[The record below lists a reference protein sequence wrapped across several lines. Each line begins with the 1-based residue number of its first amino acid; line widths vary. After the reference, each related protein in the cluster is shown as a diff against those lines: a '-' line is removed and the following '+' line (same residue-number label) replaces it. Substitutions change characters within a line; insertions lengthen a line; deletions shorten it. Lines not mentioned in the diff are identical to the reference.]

1 MTRLIPGKTKV
12 DVELFRGI
20 TLGDV
25 LVAGIGI
32 AMIILVVLSSLPYK
46 FGICIGVG
54 AVAGM
59 LLFRIDEQP
68 NYRYIL
74 HILGHIGFDR
84 SFARAY
90 TDKMLVER
98 GEGRMEEAAFDE
110 VFRQNSERKETKA
123 EKKERLKAFKAEEK
137 ERAAERKRDDKLL
150 KSKKTPEDVKQAILK
165 KREEEAEEERLE
177 AEKKGVET
185 PKAEEKLSKRE
196 RKAAEKA
203 EAKARKAAEKE
214 REAERKRE
222 DKILKSKKAS
232 EEEKEAIHQKRAEE
246 AEREY
251 NEMQKRAVED
261 GKTDSMTEK
270 ERKAFE
276 KERAKKRKEEDKLLK
291 SNKVSEAEKEAIR
304 ERRAR
309 ESEESMRKMAD
320 AKDAATTRKSMDDI
334 IGFTAIHDRLI
345 EYRKGEYYGAAIE
358 IDPVEF
364 RFFSEHRRQNSIEAG
379 VGRILRAINAKYSA
393 NIVKLERPIRYESYL
408 EKEFEKLYQL
418 RDSYESGLLTEEELK
433 ARVEIEYDRIN
444 ELQAL
449 CKDEKVVTGFF
460 YLVLFESDKRQLE
473 LQVSNALSNLRQG
486 ELSVHRLD
494 DKELAVFLKYSNA
507 LDFDE
512 NEIDKIIPEDYAQW
526 AKPEVVDIKARRV
539 EVNHIITHNFRVVN
553 YPALVGDAWLA
564 GVMSYPGTKVIVKA
578 RPMDRQKA
586 IRGIDR
592 SLMELRGQWSATGV
606 DSKRLEIEQH
616 LSTLQELLGTLQA
629 DNESLLE
636 CNVYITAYDIVG
648 TRNNFKVKQPG
659 DSMLPSIADMK
670 KTIRRA
676 WQESSFRLN
685 NMEFEQVRA
694 FIGSQVSGFDPLSR
708 EGRGIPSNTV
718 AACYPWIFAH
728 ISDEGGVKLGANDGI
743 PVFINFFR
751 RDSERV
757 NSNMVIVGKSGSG
770 KSYATKSIL
779 SNLAADDAKI
789 FILDP
794 ENEYQELAGN
804 LHGKI
809 INVGNAQYGR
819 LNPFHIITALDD
831 DEAGESGP
839 SGSYATH
846 LQFLEEFFRQIMPD
860 CDKDSMEYL
869 NTLLDRLYSDFN
881 ISAETDLSK
890 LKPEDYPIF
899 DDLYDVVLQEFQGS
913 DNEYIRTMLR
923 TIMNYIAKFSTGG
936 RNANIWNGPSTVT
949 TDTNFTV
956 FNFQSMLANR
966 NQTIANAQMLL
977 VLKYVDNEIIK
988 NRDYNMKYGLHR
1000 KVVVVIDEAHV
1011 FIDSKY
1017 PIALDFMFQLAK
1029 RIRKYNGMQIVIT
1042 QNIKDFVGSEEIARK
1057 STAIINA
1064 CQYSFIFALAP
1075 NDIQDLVKL
1084 YENAGG
1090 INENEQE
1097 QIVQA
1102 PRGQAFTIMSPSSR
1116 STFRVETGESM
1127 IHMFEDREYVSQYFS
1142 GVQGAENW
1150 EDFVAGSREAHDEA
1164 VMARWDDE
1172 LEEEE
1177 ETAVSRQSFVFEEID
1192 EADYAAEQQKKS
1204 GGVMLEEESDDLP
1217 HAAAKSG
1224 GIIFEEESV
1233 DTPLVEAEEIEDFVE
1248 FANARPKG
1256 RVGGVPTAAS
1266 DSAATGSAMM
1276 GMFGA
1281 MVGQITQAFE
1291 RIGVPVAP
1299 VAENITSGEAASTGP
1314 DPALAAQLAVK
1325 DAQLSAK
1332 DAQLSAKDAELER
1345 MRLELEQL
1353 RQSIGQ
1359 GTAIVSS
1366 AEPEER
1372 EFIEEPDEGIDRST
1386 DESSTKTDWGSEESL
1401 VEIDWDID
1409 ESSEKADWIDDEGAE
1424 SEAGGAEPEEIDEE
1438 AEEES
1443 QDVYDLRAFLS
1454 RSLERVQSL
1463 TFVDRMERN
1472 GMETAE
1478 ISLSEL
1484 VVYLQ
1489 QKKEQ
1494 AKNIA

>member
-12 DVELFRGI
+12 DVELFRGV
-20 TLGDV
+20 TVGDV
-25 LVAGIGI
+25 LVGGVGV

-54 AVAGM
+54 AVVGL

-68 NYRYIL
+68 NYRYLL
-74 HILGHIGFDR
+74 HILGHFGYDR
-84 SFARAY
+84 RFAKAY

-98 GEGRMEEAAFDE
+98 GEGRMDEAAFDE
-110 VFRQNSERKETKA
+110 LFRKDQAKTETKA
-123 EKKERLKAFKAEEK
+123 EKRERLKALKAAEK
-137 ERAAERKRDDKLL
+137 ERAAERKREDKLL
-150 KSKKTPEDVKQAILK
+150 KSKKVSEEEKEAIRK
-165 KREEEAEEERLE
+165 KREAEDEEERIEAAKKSLE
-177 AEKKGVET
+177 EPEEGTTAKKADKKAS
-185 PKAEEKLSKRE
+185 KAEE
-196 RKAAEKA
+196 
-203 EAKARKAAEKE
+203 KARKAAEKA

-232 EEEKEAIHQKRAEE
+232 EEEKEAIRQRRAEE
-246 AEREY
+246 AEREL
-251 NEMQKRAVED
+251 NESLKRAVED
-261 GKTDSMTEK
+261 GKADAMTEK
-270 ERKAFE
+270 ERKAGE

-291 SNKVSEAEKEAIR
+291 SSKVSEEEKEAIR
-304 ERRAR
+304 ERRRR
-309 ESEESMRKMAD
+309 ESEEAMRKMAD
-320 AKDAATTRKSMDDI
+320 AKDAAANRKSMDDI
-334 IGFTAIHDRLI
+334 VGFTAIHNRLI
-345 EYRKGEYYGAAIE
+345 EYGKGEYYGAAIE

-393 NIVKLERPIRYESYL
+393 NIVKIERPIRYESYL
-408 EKEFEKLYQL
+408 EKEYEKLYQL
-418 RDSYESGLLTEEELK
+418 RDSYESGLLTEDELK
-433 ARVEIEYDRIN
+433 ARIEIEYDRIN

-449 CKDEKVVTGFF
+449 CNDEKVVTGFF

-473 LQVSNALSNLRQG
+473 LQVSNALSNLQQG
-486 ELSVHRLD
+486 ELTVHRLD
-494 DKELAVFLKYSNA
+494 DKELAVFLKYTNA

-512 NEIDKIIPEDYAQW
+512 NEIDKIAPEDYAQW

-553 YPALVGDAWLA
+553 YPSLVGDAWLA
-564 GVMSYPGTKVIVKA
+564 GVMSYPGTKVVVKA
-578 RPMDRQKA
+578 RPMDRAKA

-592 SLMELRGQWSATGV
+592 SLIELRGQWSATGV

-616 LSTLQELLGTLQA
+616 LNTLQELLGTLQA

-648 TRNNFKVKQPG
+648 TRNNYKIKQPG
-659 DSMLPSIADMK
+659 DSMLPSIAEMK
-670 KTIRRA
+670 KTVRRA

-685 NMEFEQVRA
+685 NMEFEQVQA
-694 FIGSQVSGFDPLSR
+694 FIGSQVSGLDPLSK

-831 DEAGESGP
+831 DEAGENGP

-899 DDLYDVVLQEFQGS
+899 DDLYDVVLQEFQGT

-977 VLKYVDNEIIK
+977 V
-988 NRDYNMKYGLHR
+988 
-1000 KVVVVIDEAHV
+1000 
-1011 FIDSKY
+1011 
-1017 PIALDFMFQLAK
+1017 
-1029 RIRKYNGMQIVIT
+1029 
-1042 QNIKDFVGSEEIARK
+1042 
-1057 STAIINA
+1057 
-1064 CQYSFIFALAP
+1064 
-1075 NDIQDLVKL
+1075 
-1084 YENAGG
+1084 
-1090 INENEQE
+1090 
-1097 QIVQA
+1097 
-1102 PRGQAFTIMSPSSR
+1102 
-1116 STFRVETGESM
+1116 
-1127 IHMFEDREYVSQYFS
+1127 
-1142 GVQGAENW
+1142 
-1150 EDFVAGSREAHDEA
+1150 
-1164 VMARWDDE
+1164 
-1172 LEEEE
+1172 
-1177 ETAVSRQSFVFEEID
+1177 
-1192 EADYAAEQQKKS
+1192 
-1204 GGVMLEEESDDLP
+1204 
-1217 HAAAKSG
+1217 
-1224 GIIFEEESV
+1224 
-1233 DTPLVEAEEIEDFVE
+1233 
-1248 FANARPKG
+1248 
-1256 RVGGVPTAAS
+1256 
-1266 DSAATGSAMM
+1266 
-1276 GMFGA
+1276 
-1281 MVGQITQAFE
+1281 
-1291 RIGVPVAP
+1291 
-1299 VAENITSGEAASTGP
+1299 
-1314 DPALAAQLAVK
+1314 
-1325 DAQLSAK
+1325 
-1332 DAQLSAKDAELER
+1332 
-1345 MRLELEQL
+1345 
-1353 RQSIGQ
+1353 
-1359 GTAIVSS
+1359 
-1366 AEPEER
+1366 
-1372 EFIEEPDEGIDRST
+1372 
-1386 DESSTKTDWGSEESL
+1386 
-1401 VEIDWDID
+1401 
-1409 ESSEKADWIDDEGAE
+1409 
-1424 SEAGGAEPEEIDEE
+1424 
-1438 AEEES
+1438 
-1443 QDVYDLRAFLS
+1443 
-1454 RSLERVQSL
+1454 
-1463 TFVDRMERN
+1463 
-1472 GMETAE
+1472 
-1478 ISLSEL
+1478 
-1484 VVYLQ
+1484 
-1489 QKKEQ
+1489 
-1494 AKNIA
+1494 

>member
-12 DVELFRGI
+12 DVELFRGV

-25 LVAGIGI
+25 LVAGVGV
-32 AMIILVVLSSLPYK
+32 AMIILVVLSNLPYK
-46 FGICIGVG
+46 FGISIGVA
-54 AVAGM
+54 AVAGL

-68 NYRYIL
+68 NYRYLL
-74 HILGHIGFDR
+74 HILGHLGYDR
-84 SFARAY
+84 RFAKTY
-90 TDKMLVER
+90 TDKMLLER
-98 GEGRMEEAAFDE
+98 GEGRMDEAAFDE
-110 VFRQNSERKETKA
+110 LFRQNSERKETKA
-123 EKKERLKAFKAEEK
+123 EKKERLKA
-137 ERAAERKRDDKLL
+137 L
-150 KSKKTPEDVKQAILK
+150 
-165 KREEEAEEERLE
+165 
-177 AEKKGVET
+177 
-185 PKAEEKLSKRE
+185 
-196 RKAAEKA
+196 
-203 EAKARKAAEKE
+203 KAAEKE

-232 EEEKEAIHQKRAEE
+232 EEEKEAIRQKRTEE

-261 GKTDSMTEK
+261 GKADSLTPK
-270 ERKAFE
+270 ERKANE
-276 KERAKKRKEEDKLLK
+276 KVRAKKRKEEDKLLK
-291 SNKVSEAEKEAIR
+291 SSKVSEEEKEAIR
-304 ERRAR
+304 ERRRR

-320 AKDAATTRKSMDDI
+320 AKDATTTRKNMDDI
-334 IGFTAIHDRLI
+334 VGFTSIHDGLI
-345 EYRKGEYYGAAIE
+345 EYGKKEYYGAAIE

-408 EKEFEKLYQL
+408 EKEYEKLYQL
-418 RDSYESGLLTEEELK
+418 RDSYESGLLTEDELK
-433 ARVEIEYDRIN
+433 ARVEVEYDRIN
-444 ELQAL
+444 ELRSL
-449 CKDEKVVTGFF
+449 CDDGKVVTGFY

-473 LQVSNALSNLRQG
+473 LQVSNALSNLTQG
-486 ELSVHRLD
+486 EMQVHRLN

-512 NEIDKIIPEDYAQW
+512 NEIDRIDPEDYAQW

-539 EVNHIITHNFRVVN
+539 EVNHIITHNFRVVSF
-553 YPALVGDAWLA
+553 PSLVGDAWLA
-564 GVMSYPGTKVIVKA
+564 GVMSIPGTKVVVKA
-578 RPMDRQKA
+578 KPMDRQKA

-648 TRNNFKVKQPG
+648 TRNNYKIKQPG
-659 DSMLPSIADMK
+659 DSMLPTIAEMK

-676 WQESSFRLN
+676 WQESGFRLN
-685 NMEFEQVRA
+685 NMEFEQVQA
-694 FIGSQVSGFDPLSR
+694 FIGSQVSGLDPLSVQ
-708 EGRGIPSNTV
+708 GRGIPSNTV

-728 ISDEGGVKLGANDGI
+728 ISDEGGVKLGTNDGI

-779 SNLAADDAKI
+779 ANLAADDAKI

-831 DEAGESGP
+831 DEAGDNGP

-890 LKPEDYPIF
+890 LRPEDYPIF
-899 DDLYDVVLQEFQGS
+899 DDLYDVVLQEFQGT

-923 TIMNYIAKFSTGG
+923 TLMNYIAKFSTGG

-949 TDTNFTV
+949 TESNFTV

-988 NRDYNMKYGLHR
+988 NRDYNTKYGLKR

-1011 FIDSKY
+1011 FIDAKY

-1090 INENEQE
+1090 INESEQE

-1116 STFRVETGESM
+1116 STFRVETGRSM
-1127 IHMFEDREYVSQYFS
+1127 IHMFEDREFVSQYFS
-1142 GVQGAENW
+1142 GTQGADNW

-1164 VMARWDDE
+1164 VMARWEQE

-1177 ETAVSRQSFVFEEID
+1177 GSAVARQSVLFEEID
-1192 EADYAAEQQKKS
+1192 EADYEAEAQQTP
-1204 GGVMLEEESDDLP
+1204 GGVS
-1217 HAAAKSG
+1217 
-1224 GIIFEEESV
+1224 FEEEG
-1233 DTPLVEAEEIEDFVE
+1233 DTPRVEAEPIESFVAFE
-1248 FANARPKG
+1248 NATPKG
-1256 RVGGVPTAAS
+1256 RGI
-1266 DSAATGSAMM
+1266 AATVAKGVESAEQNTAMTAMM

-1281 MVGQITQAFE
+1281 MVGQMTQAFE

-1299 VAENITSGEAASTGP
+1299 AVESGTKEETAAAP
-1314 DPALAAQLAVK
+1314 DPALTAQLA
-1325 DAQLSAK
+1325 AK
-1332 DAQLSAKDAELER
+1332 DAALSEKDAELER
-1345 MRLELEQL
+1345 MRAELEQL
-1353 RQSIGQ
+1353 KRSMAQ
-1359 GTAIVSS
+1359 GAALSEAAAGETQPEEVFFDEPATELDWSAGEPEAEIDWAEDAPADETAY
-1366 AEPEER
+1366 AEEPEE
-1372 EFIEEPDEGIDRST
+1372 T
-1386 DESSTKTDWGSEESL
+1386 
-1401 VEIDWDID
+1401 
-1409 ESSEKADWIDDEGAE
+1409 
-1424 SEAGGAEPEEIDEE
+1424 DEE

-1443 QDVYDLRAFLS
+1443 QDVFDLTAFLS
-1454 RSLERVQSL
+1454 RSVERAQSL
-1463 TFVDRMERN
+1463 TFVDRMRREGRD
-1472 GMETAE
+1472 TSE

-1484 VVYLQ
+1484 MEYLEK
-1489 QKKEQ
+1489 KKEQ
-1494 AKNIA
+1494 AKHIA